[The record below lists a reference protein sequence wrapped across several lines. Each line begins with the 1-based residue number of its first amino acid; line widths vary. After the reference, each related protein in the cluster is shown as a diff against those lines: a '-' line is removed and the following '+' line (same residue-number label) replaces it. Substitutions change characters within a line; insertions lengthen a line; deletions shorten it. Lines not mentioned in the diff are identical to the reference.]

1 MKLLIG
7 DKNYSSWS
15 MRPWLL
21 FKHFGIPF
29 EEVLIHLNQPDTNA
43 KVLAYAPTGPGKI
56 PCLIDDNGSAIW
68 DSLAIAKTLAER
80 FPQHALWPRDAA
92 ARSHARSV
100 SAEMHSGFGALRS
113 NMWMNIRASFPGKN
127 AKPEAL
133 ADIARIE
140 SIWRNCLET
149 YGGPFL
155 FGEFG
160 IADAMYGAGRHA
172 LPHVATGFVRR
183 LRGVR
188 GAREQRA
195 RGQGVD
201 RRLAERNLRHR
212 LSRRMPMNIYAVGG
226 AIRDELLGVPVQDR
240 DYVVVGATPEQ
251 MVAQGYRP
259 VGKDFPVFLHPQT
272 HEEYALAR
280 TERKTAAGYHGFQF
294 FYAPDVTLEEDLARR
309 DLTINAMAREVR
321 PDGELTG
328 PVIDPFKGQ
337 GDLQAR
343 LFRHV
348 SDAFLED
355 PVRIL
360 RIARFAARFVDFTV
374 ALETMALMKK
384 MVADGE
390 VDALVA
396 ERVWQEVSRGL
407 MEKKPSR
414 MFDVL
419 RECGALARI
428 LPEIDALFG
437 VPQRADYHPEV
448 DTGLHVMMVVDH
460 AAQQGYA
467 LPVRFAALTHDLG
480 KATTPAD
487 VLPKH
492 IGHEERSVDL
502 LKRLAERLRVPNDCR
517 DLGLLV
523 AREHGNIH
531 RVMEM
536 GAAALVRLLERSD
549 AIRKPARFA
558 KALQACEADTRG
570 RLGFEAREYPQAE
583 RLRVAL
589 VAARGVDTGAVAKRL
604 ADAPA
609 GIKDAVHQERVKA
622 VEAALQ

>member
-1 MKLLIG
+1 
-7 DKNYSSWS
+7 
-15 MRPWLL
+15 
-21 FKHFGIPF
+21 
-29 EEVLIHLNQPDTNA
+29 
-43 KVLAYAPTGPGKI
+43 
-56 PCLIDDNGSAIW
+56 
-68 DSLAIAKTLAER
+68 
-80 FPQHALWPRDAA
+80 
-92 ARSHARSV
+92 
-100 SAEMHSGFGALRS
+100 
-113 NMWMNIRASFPGKN
+113 
-127 AKPEAL
+127 
-133 ADIARIE
+133 
-140 SIWRNCLET
+140 
-149 YGGPFL
+149 
-155 FGEFG
+155 
-160 IADAMYGAGRHA
+160 
-172 LPHVATGFVRR
+172 
-183 LRGVR
+183 
-188 GAREQRA
+188 
-195 RGQGVD
+195 
-201 RRLAERNLRHR
+201 
-212 LSRRMPMNIYAVGG
+212 MNIYAVGG

-328 PVIDPFKGQ
+328 PVIDPFNGQ

-374 ALETMALMKK
+374 APETLALMRK

-414 MFDVL
+414 MFEVL

-448 DTGLHVMMVVDH
+448 DTGVHVMMVVDH
-460 AAQQGYA
+460 AAQQGYT

-480 KATTPAD
+480 KATTPED
-487 VLPKH
+487 VLPRH
-492 IGHEERSVDL
+492 IGHEGRSVDL
-502 LKRLAERLRVPNDCR
+502 LKPLCERLRVPNDCR
-517 DLGLLV
+517 DLALLV

-536 GAAALVRLLERSD
+536 GAAALVRLIERCD

-558 KALQACEADTRG
+558 EALQACEADARG
-570 RLGFEAREYPQAE
+570 RLGFEMRDYPQAE

-589 VAARGVDTGAVAKRL
+589 VAARGVDAGAVAKRL

-609 GIKDAVHQERVKA
+609 GIKDAVHQERVRA
-622 VEAALQ
+622 VEAVLG